1 MRSPRLVAW
10 ATALVLLSAMP
21 AHADGFITP
30 YIGFNFGGDSAN
42 CPRLTSCE
50 EKRTNWGV
58 TLGST
63 NGIFGLEADFGYAP
77 QFFGKAPG
85 VDNGVLHFMT
95 DIVVLVPAGP
105 LQPYAFLGLGLIRP
119 HAKLDSSS
127 LSVTKSAFGHDL
139 GGGLNIF
146 LTHSVG
152 LHGEVRHLRTFKD
165 IDLGLFSNDKIDFW
179 RASAGLTFRF

>member
-1 MRSPRLVAW
+1 MQPLRFVAW

-21 AHADGFITP
+21 ARADGFVTP

-42 CPRLTSCE
+42 CHSLTSCE

-58 TLGST
+58 TFGST
-63 NGIFGLEADFGYAP
+63 NGIFGIEADFGYAP
-77 QFFGKAPG
+77 EFFGKTPG
-85 VDNGVLHFMT
+85 IDNAVLHFMT
-95 DIVVLVPAGP
+95 DFMVLVPAGP
-105 LQPYAFLGLGLIRP
+105 IQPYAFVGVGLIRP
-119 HAKLDSSS
+119 HAKLDTSS
-127 LSVTKSAFGHDL
+127 LSLTQSAFGNDF
-139 GGGLNIF
+139 GGGLNLF

-179 RASAGLTFRF
+179 RGSAGLTFRF